1 MEPGRVEIL
10 TADASR
16 QAFSVK
22 DLAEVWQDHGRE
34 RMVRTL
40 QELSR
45 RRSLP
50 SARSSHGT
58 VR

>member
-40 QELSR
+40 QD
-45 RRSLP
+45 
-50 SARSSHGT
+50 SAGDVLCRLRAART
-58 VR
+58 VQ